1 MLTQNGIPGS
11 YEVWRQK
18 RGLGPEFVIALH
30 SLRDVQNFLKYRADQ
45 DRKHGFKIKEK
56 LGGWSAYIRR
66 GKTDQTFF
74 TYWYEEVM
82 PDEVVKIDAALKDA
96 LAVAE
101 ATAGAE
107 VRARREAAEAAAA
120 ASGEAAE

>member
-1 MLTQNGIPGS
+1 MTQNRIPGS
-11 YEVWRQK
+11 YEIWRQK
-18 RGLGPEFVIALH
+18 RGLGPEFVIPLH
-30 SLRDVQNFLKYRADQ
+30 SERDVVNFLRYCADQ

-56 LGGWSAYIRR
+56 LGGFSAYIRR
-66 GKTDQTFF
+66 GKNVQTFF

-82 PDEVVKIDAALKDA
+82 PDESVKIDAELADA

-107 VRARREAAEAAAA
+107 VRARREAAAA
-120 ASGEAAE
+120 ASGAGESAE